1 MQKPISLIIE
11 ETKKNLAQIIND
23 SELPIYVLLPMLKD
37 LYAEAQGL
45 YSQFALKEQ
54 QEYKKALAEEENKS
68 K

>member
-11 ETKKNLAQIIND
+11 ETKKNLAQVIND

-37 LYAEAQGL
+37 LYAEAQSL

-54 QEYKKALAEEENKS
+54 QEYKNALADS
-68 K
+68 KADK